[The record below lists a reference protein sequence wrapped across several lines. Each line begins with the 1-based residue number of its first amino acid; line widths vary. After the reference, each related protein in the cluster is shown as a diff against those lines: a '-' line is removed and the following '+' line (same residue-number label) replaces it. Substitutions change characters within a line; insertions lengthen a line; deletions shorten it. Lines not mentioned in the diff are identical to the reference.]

1 MQGLIRRAYAVLWSV
16 ALLLL
21 VLLALYASLGRQYIG
36 LVSRYQSDIFVQ
48 LEGLTGIP
56 LAAEKLEG
64 SWSGLSPVLNVSQ
77 LDIGNGAIIIDQAR
91 VVLDPIGSLLG
102 AAPRLKQ
109 LKLSSLTLHLHQDDG
124 GRWYLPG
131 ISTSGGG
138 GSFDSLLDLI
148 LAVRRASMQ
157 HLDLYLHFSDGS
169 QSRIQSEDFSWLS
182 DGEFRRSYANLRADD
197 SGEIQLLAEA
207 LGDPRDRRFSA
218 TAYIALDSSR
228 FSALAP
234 LFNDQALIHSKVDG
248 QLWLEWE
255 AGRRMGI
262 TGELSADNLA
272 IGSLWGSDES
282 FQNVQMVFNGR
293 HQNGFWRAG
302 FSRFAADWRE
312 QELSLDGLLMS
323 HPDVSTWQFSLPSLA
338 LDSGAELLRDSGA
351 LSDSLTEL
359 LNTLQPGGKL
369 ERVSVDLKSG
379 EQPEFALRSELHG
392 LRLSPWHGAPGV
404 TGLSG
409 YLEVTRDRGRLLI
422 DSDALEL
429 SFPDLYPAP
438 FQLTDF
444 STELQWQI
452 ADQRLALHSGPIV
465 AKDGESPL
473 RALLRLDL
481 PFEAGAEVGPAMT
494 LAVSGTQ
501 LSLATARRYA
511 PDILSDGLLAW
522 LDGSL
527 KAGVADRAEFIY
539 RGSLRADEHDLRT
552 VQLALDVSELSL
564 QFQTDW
570 PALNAARAAV
580 YLDDGQLWGSGDG
593 MTINGIALS
602 DVAVSLA
609 PNERDIPQ
617 LNVGASA
624 RASFAEVQA
633 LFRDSPI
640 GALSGNV
647 IDGWR
652 GEGESRAKVSVKLPL
667 EGRALPAVEVEADIN
682 LPLLWLPDIK
692 LSLSQ
697 ITGPLYYSTEK
708 GLRSPSLRGRLFG
721 EALKASIRQEKSEVR
736 IDASSMIDAAD
747 VQRWLDQPAMGFLQG
762 RTRVDMV
769 LRAGAD
775 QSGVEI
781 RSDMQGIS
789 VRLPQPLY
797 KASNEPLPL
806 RVNAGLG
813 SDAPPL
819 TVALGELFQ
828 LHYQQRGDESA
839 VAIALGKGASAELR
853 GNTVSVTGTLDFA
866 AMDQWQLA
874 LTRFLELQN
883 QKQHNTGSGESLPV
897 IVDRLQV
904 GELDALGQMLH
915 DAVISARSDESVWT
929 LRVDSREL
937 AGNIEVP
944 MTEAE
949 PYVLMFERLALPAL
963 STEQVAGESGLAS
976 VDPRS
981 LPILDVDI
989 EQLSLG
995 GKDYGRVGFDLRPD
1009 ARGAHFV
1016 SLRGQLL
1023 GVDLGDA
1030 KRESQLHWWVD
1041 DSGEHRS
1048 QLRGKFAVRD
1058 LGEVLKRLDY
1068 DKALETT
1075 SGSFDLNLSWPGAP
1089 DAWQMSES
1097 QGRLR
1102 FLLKNGRFLK
1112 SSDAASGTLR
1122 ALSIFNMAN
1131 IVRRLKFDFR
1141 DVFSKGIHFDEM
1153 KGELGFANQR
1163 LYLTEPMD
1171 VSGPSSRF
1179 QMSGNINL
1187 LNEAL
1192 DMRLVATLP
1201 VGSNLPWVAALVGG
1215 LPAAAGAFVV
1225 TKVFEEQVDSFSSAV
1240 YDIGGTVQKPEL
1252 SFERIFDASE
1262 SGPKSVKEA
1271 SK

>member
-1 MQGLIRRAYAVLWSV
+1 MQGLIRRAYAVLWSA

-36 LVSRYQSDIFVQ
+36 LVSRYQSDIFAQ
-48 LEGLTGIP
+48 LEAFTGIP

-64 SWSGLSPVLNVSQ
+64 SWSGLSPVLNLSQ
-77 LDIGNGAIIIDQAR
+77 LDIGNGAITIDRAR

-109 LKLSSLTLHLHQDDG
+109 LKLGLLTLHLHQEEN
-124 GRWYLPG
+124 GRWHLPG
-131 ISTSGGG
+131 IATSGGS

-182 DGEFRRSYANLRADD
+182 DGDFRRSYANLRADD

-207 LGDPRDRRFSA
+207 LGDPRDRDFSA
-218 TAYIALDSSR
+218 SAYIALDRSR

-234 LFNDQALIHSKVDG
+234 LFNNQALIHSKVDG
-248 QLWLEWE
+248 QLWLEWQ
-255 AGRRMGI
+255 AGRRMAVA
-262 TGELSADNLA
+262 GELSADNLA
-272 IGSLWGSDES
+272 IGSLWGSGES
-282 FQNVQMVFNGR
+282 FQNVQMVFSGR
-293 HQNGFWRAG
+293 HQDGFWRAG

-312 QELSLDGLLMS
+312 QEISLDGLLMS
-323 HPDVSTWQFSLPSLA
+323 HPDLSSWKFSLPSLA
-338 LDSGAELLRDSGA
+338 LNSVAALLHDSGA

-359 LNTLQPGGKL
+359 LDTLQPGGRL
-369 ERVSVDLKSG
+369 ERISVDIESG
-379 EQPEFALRSELHG
+379 EQPDFQLRSELHE
-392 LRLSPWHGAPGV
+392 LHLSPWHGAPGV
-404 TGLSG
+404 AGLSG
-409 YLEVTRDRGRLLI
+409 YLEATRDSGRLLI
-422 DSDALEL
+422 DSNALEL
-429 SFPDLYPAP
+429 AFPGLYPAP
-438 FQLTDF
+438 FQLADF
-444 STELQWQI
+444 STELQWQL
-452 ADQRLALHSGPIV
+452 ADDRLLLRSGPIV
-465 AKDGESPL
+465 AKDGDSPL
-473 RALLRLDL
+473 TALLRLDL
-481 PFEAGAEVGPAMT
+481 PLQAGAEPGPAMT
-494 LAVSGTQ
+494 LAVSGKQ
-501 LSLATARRYA
+501 LSLSTARRYA
-511 PDILSDGLLAW
+511 PDILSDTLLTW
-522 LDGSL
+522 LDSSL
-527 KAGVADRAEFIY
+527 KTGVADSAGFIY
-539 RGSLRADEHDLRT
+539 RGSLRSDEHDLRT
-552 VQLALDVSELSL
+552 VQLALDVSGLNL
-564 QFQTDW
+564 QFQHDW
-570 PALNAARAAV
+570 PALTAAKAKV
-580 YLDDGQLWGSGDG
+580 YLDDGRLWGSGDG
-593 MTINGIALS
+593 MSISGIVLN
-602 DVAVSLA
+602 DVAVSIA
-609 PNERDIPQ
+609 PNQRDVPE

-624 RASFAEVQA
+624 RASFPEVQA

-652 GEGESRAKVSVKLPL
+652 GEGEASAQVTVQLPL
-667 EGRALPAVEVEADIN
+667 EGHALPAVGVEANIN
-682 LPLLWLPDIK
+682 LPLLWLPDVK

-697 ITGPLYYSTEK
+697 IKGPLYYSTDK

-721 EALKASIRQEKSEVR
+721 ETLKATIRQEKDEVR
-736 IDASSMIDAAD
+736 IDASSMVDTAD
-747 VQRWLDQPAMGFLQG
+747 VQRWLDQPAIGFLQG
-762 RTRVDMV
+762 RTRAEMV
-769 LRAGAD
+769 LRAGGN
-775 QSGVEI
+775 QPGVDI
-781 RSDMQGIS
+781 LSDMQGIS

-797 KASNEPLPL
+797 KASNEVLPL
-806 RVNAGLG
+806 NVHAGLG

-819 TVALGELFQ
+819 TVTLGELFK
-828 LHYQQRGDESA
+828 LRYRQRGDESA
-839 VAIALGKGASAELR
+839 VAIAVGKGGSAELR
-853 GNTVSVTGTLDFA
+853 SNTVSVSGALDFA

-883 QKQHNTGSGESLPV
+883 QKQHNMGSGASLPV
-897 IVDRLQV
+897 IVDRLKV

-929 LRVDSREL
+929 LRVDSDEL

-944 MTEAE
+944 MVEDE

-963 STEQVAGESGLAS
+963 SPEYGDGESGLAA
-976 VDPRS
+976 VDPRT
-981 LPILDVDI
+981 LPVLDVDI
-989 EQLSLG
+989 EQLSMG
-995 GKDYGRVGFDLRPD
+995 GKNYGRVGFDLRPD
-1009 ARGAHFV
+1009 ARGAHFM
-1016 SLRGQLL
+1016 SLRGQLF

-1030 KRESQLHWWVD
+1030 KRESQLHWWMD

-1058 LGEVLKRLDY
+1058 LGEVLQRLGY

-1075 SGSFDLNLSWPGAP
+1075 SGSFDLNLSWPGTP

-1097 QGRLR
+1097 QGRLH

-1163 LYLTEPMD
+1163 LYLTEPME

-1215 LPAAAGAFVV
+1215 LPAAAGAYVV
-1225 TKVFEEQVDSFSSAV
+1225 SKVFEEQVDSFSSAV
-1240 YDIGGTVQKPEL
+1240 YGIGGTVQKPEL
-1252 SFERIFDASE
+1252 SFEKIFDASQSRNNGGE
-1262 SGPKSVKEA
+1262 E
-1271 SK
+1271 